1 MTTVIILLISVLVLI
16 TILLFSLPPNPDHE
30 KNPSN
35 PDHEK
40 NPSNPDHK
48 KNPSNP
54 DHEKP
59 SNNNLSKCEVNEEVQ
74 VRYINDAECNCGKDI
89 CTGDSFCYVV
99 DGEAMPSCNANRK
112 VLPLCK
118 NSPTVPQPVDCFC
131 GNNLYRACSKGNYCY
146 IPEHSS
152 GEALC
157 ADIRCCKDAK
167 DCCNMNNTCGGF
179 TTENSCTDRDNCSI
193 ALNGICPCDNVPCP
207 SPLEPEDR
215 R

>member
-1 MTTVIILLISVLVLI
+1 MTTVIILLISVIVLI

-30 KNPSN
+30 KKPSN
-35 PDHEK
+35 PDHK

-48 KNPSNP
+48 KPS
-54 DHEKP
+54 
-59 SNNNLSKCEVNEEVQ
+59 NLSKCEVNEEVQ
-74 VRYINDAECNCGKDI
+74 VRYNNDAEGCNCGKDI

-99 DGEAMPSCNANRK
+99 YGEAMPSCNANRK
-112 VLPLCK
+112 GLPLCK

-157 ADIRCCKDAK
+157 VA
-167 DCCNMNNTCGGF
+167 N
-179 TTENSCTDRDNCSI
+179 
-193 ALNGICPCDNVPCP
+193 
-207 SPLEPEDR
+207 
-215 R
+215 